1 MANKSSPYKNPLLA
15 EPWQIVQPDLI
26 ITSKADADSQNMKAA
41 VARVLALFEHYS
53 ISPTLLGKN
62 DAFEKLAISL
72 AIEHVPGF
80 KVHTGREVGRPN
92 KWMRAYGLQFFWDV
106 YRKAKE
112 RNGNYSWAFQQLAKQ
127 PPYNC
132 YDWKTLQARFK
143 DVVNRHPASNMMR
156 YLVYGEKTGID
167 FEYPS

>member
-1 MANKSSPYKNPLLA
+1 MANKSSLYKNPLLA

-26 ITSKADADSQNMKAA
+26 VTSKADADRQNMKAA
-41 VARVLALFEHYS
+41 IAKLVALFEHYS

-62 DAFEKLAISL
+62 DSFVKLAISL

-80 KVHTGREVGRPN
+80 QVKEGKEVGRPN
-92 KWMRAYGLQFFWDV
+92 KWMREDGIQFFWDV

-112 RNGNYSWAFQQLAKQ
+112 RDGNYSWAFQQLAKQ

-143 DVVNRHPASNMMR
+143 DVINGHPASKMMR
-156 YLVYGEKTGID
+156 YLVYQEKTEID
-167 FEYPS
+167 AHFLS

>member
-1 MANKSSPYKNPLLA
+1 MANKPSPYKNPLLA
-15 EPWQIVQPDLI
+15 EPWQIVQPDFI
-26 ITSKADADSQNMKAA
+26 VTSKANADSQNIKAA
-41 VARVLALFEHYS
+41 IARVLALFEHYS
-53 ISPTLLGKN
+53 ISPTLLGKD

-72 AIEHVPGF
+72 AIDHVPGF
-80 KVHTGREVGRPN
+80 KVKAGKEAGRPN

-127 PPYNC
+127 SPYNC

-143 DVVNRHPASNMMR
+143 DVVNGHPASNMMR
-156 YLVYGEKTGID
+156 YLVYREKTEINSD
-167 FEYPS
+167 FLS